1 MKGLPLCSMEGSPRT
16 MALEKVTADFSDR
29 SLAMHAAST
38 LQDFLEPAPDALT
51 VFENGPDAWRLEAYF
66 NEGLDGRDLGCE
78 LAQYIKEPLP
88 PFVSGDVPDLNWVA
102 LSQEALPPVR
112 AGRFIVHGSHDIH
125 RVPHSPNAI
134 LIDAG
139 EAFGTAHHQTTL
151 GCLLAI
157 DRLTRTEEFASVL
170 DIGTGS
176 GVLAIAL
183 ARVLPHA
190 QEIIAT
196 DLDAQ
201 SVIVAATNMRING
214 MAQRIAVTRAD
225 GVRHAWLRQSKP
237 FDLVIANILAGPL
250 IRLAPD
256 LARTVRRAGTL
267 VLSGLL
273 IHQASQVIAAYRAAG
288 FHLISHDRI
297 SGWSTLILR
306 RR

>member
-1 MKGLPLCSMEGSPRT
+1 
-16 MALEKVTADFSDR
+16 MALEKVTADFTDR

-51 VFENGPDAWRLEAYF
+51 VFENGPASWRLEAYF
-66 NEGLDGRDLGCE
+66 NDGLDGRDLATE
-78 LAQYIKEPLP
+78 LAVYISEPLP
-88 PFVSGDVPDLNWVA
+88 PFTADTVPDLNWVA
-102 LSQEALPPVR
+102 MSQAALPPVQ
-112 AGRFIVHGSHDIH
+112 AGRFTVHGSHDSH
-125 RVPHSPNAI
+125 RIARSPNTI

-157 DRLTRTEEFASVL
+157 DRLTRTEDFKTVL
-170 DIGTGS
+170 DLGTGS
-176 GVLAIAL
+176 GVLAIAV
-183 ARVLPHA
+183 ARMLPRA
-190 QEIIAT
+190 EIIAT

-201 SVIVAATNMRING
+201 SVNVARENVRING
-214 MAQRIAVTRAD
+214 VGDRIALAQAA
-225 GVRHAWLRQSKP
+225 GVDHVWLRQSNP

-273 IHQASQVIAAYRAAG
+273 VPQAAQVIAAYRAAG
-288 FHLISHDRI
+288 FHLVSHDRI
-297 SGWSTLILR
+297 SGWSTLVLR